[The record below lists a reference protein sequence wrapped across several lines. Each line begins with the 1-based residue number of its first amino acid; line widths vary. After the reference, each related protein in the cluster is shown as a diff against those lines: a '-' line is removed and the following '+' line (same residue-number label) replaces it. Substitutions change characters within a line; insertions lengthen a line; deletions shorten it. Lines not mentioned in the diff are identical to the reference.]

1 MNKIDLNNRTAVV
14 TGGVQGFGLAVVERF
29 IDSGAKVVIWD
40 RDQKLLDDL
49 NIDNTIKIKV
59 HASTTRIPS

>member
-49 NIDNTIKIKV
+49 NMD
-59 HASTTRIPS
+59 